1 MTRFGIGLATV
12 RGRSME
18 PMLRDG
24 DRLLFLRGL
33 APRPGRLALVRLP
46 RDADGAPRPLAIKRI
61 SGTDPADPTL
71 LWVEAD
77 NQRATGVVDS
87 WTLGHGLARA
97 DVQAVVLFRVPTK
110 PIIGM
115 PSPWPTLRRARER
128 LRRR

>member
-1 MTRFGIGLATV
+1 MTRYGIGIATV

-18 PMLRDG
+18 PTLRGG

-61 SGTDPADPTL
+61 TGTDPADPAL

-77 NQRATGVVDS
+77 NQGAPGVVDS
-87 WTLGHGLARA
+87 WTLGHGLPRE
-97 DVQAVVLFRVPTK
+97 DVDALA
-110 PIIGM
+110 
-115 PSPWPTLRRARER
+115 TLRIPGAV
-128 LRRR
+128 LRRRAAG